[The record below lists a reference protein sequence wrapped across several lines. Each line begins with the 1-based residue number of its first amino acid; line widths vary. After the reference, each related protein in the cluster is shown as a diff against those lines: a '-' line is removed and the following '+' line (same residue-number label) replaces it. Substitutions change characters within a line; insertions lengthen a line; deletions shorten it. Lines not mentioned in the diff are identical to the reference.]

1 MTPSMKIR
9 DDARSAA
16 IKIKRAAESG
26 REKSENFRFQVDF
39 LKDSIIEL
47 ASKLEF
53 GYVAELSALSK
64 HLLNQASLQ
73 NRKTRFKLSV
83 EDMLYLIN
91 TFPCA
96 PDGVIN
102 FVSSD
107 FTVNKQIAQSVVRSN
122 SHYDTHFISDN
133 FLLMLRLARVGDLD
147 SWIELSRHTL
157 ENHSN
162 ADLVLRTLS
171 EFDILNV
178 EENREKLRYLTEAIK
193 DFKAGYFPDE
203 YMGEKVKFQNLL
215 YNLRAIEAIS
225 ATHSLIH
232 SSSFPYPGPFT
243 LQQYITDFDFKP
255 NEAYRRDAARRATS
269 PHVDTESINLSN
281 SFFAYE
287 LSTDEPL
294 CQLDNTPSPALLKRI
309 LELDGSESP
318 SGTIRLNPQK
328 VGSFLDTTFIMA
340 LKDMNGDWDKVI
352 KEYRKIDEKTLMQSK
367 LYKVRRLENELGM

>member
-9 DDARSAA
+9 DNARSAA
-16 IKIKRAAESG
+16 LKIKRAAESG
-26 REKSENFRFQVDF
+26 REKSETFRFHVDF
-39 LKDSIIEL
+39 LKDAIIEL

-53 GYVAELSALSK
+53 GYVAELSKLSK

-73 NRKTRFKLSV
+73 DRKTLFKLNV

-107 FTVNKQIAQSVVRSN
+107 FTVNKQIAQSVIRSN
-122 SHYDTHFISDN
+122 SYYDNHFIADN
-133 FLLMLRLARVGDLD
+133 FLLMLRLARAGDLD
-147 SWIELSRHTL
+147 SWIDLSRSIL
-157 ENHSN
+157 EINPN
-162 ADLVLRTLS
+162 ADQVLRTFS
-171 EFDILNV
+171 EFDILQV
-178 EENREKLRYLTEAIK
+178 EENREKLQYLAEATK
-193 DFKAGYFPDE
+193 DFKAGYFPAD
-203 YMGEKVKFQNLL
+203 YMGENVKFGTLL
-215 YNLRAIEAIS
+215 YNLRAIGAIS

-232 SSSFPYPGPFT
+232 HSSHLFPGPFT

-255 NEAYRRDAARRATS
+255 DEAFRRDAARRSTLR
-269 PHVDTESINLSN
+269 HFDNQGIHQSN

-294 CQLDNTPSPALLKRI
+294 CPLDNTPSPALLKRI
-309 LELDGSESP
+309 FELEGSESP
-318 SGTIRLNPQK
+318 CGVIRFNPQK
-328 VGSFLDTTFIMA
+328 VGNFLDATFTMA
-340 LKDMNGDWDKVI
+340 LKEMHGDWDKVL
-352 KEYRKIDEKTLMQSK
+352 KEFQGLDEKTLMRSK